1 MRNSKPIA
9 IFASILIAILVL
21 IVPLEIGTNAHMALA
36 ITILMAALWICEAM
50 PLHVTA
56 LLGTVLYILLAG
68 IDAKEAF
75 SSYFNPTIALF
86 FGGFVLALAM
96 QKHGLDKKIV
106 SGLMRWFG
114 TEPRIFVL
122 GLMIATAFISFWISN
137 TATAAIMMPIAIF
150 ALSSSGAKAGKS
162 EFGKAAVIGIAFAA
176 TIGGVGTIVGTAP
189 NAITVGEL
197 AARGILV
204 SFFDWAIR
212 GLPVVLILIPAAWLI
227 LIMSFRI
234 DIRGIKLPK
243 MADKGWNNEQIRL
256 AVIGLISIGL
266 WMTSSIHKIP
276 DGVVAVIAVILIYL
290 ADLVEGDDI
299 SKIDWGILLL
309 LGGSMC
315 MGAAIA
321 SSGLSSYLGGVL
333 SNAVLGQSNV
343 AIIFLVALFAVI
355 VTSFM
360 SNTSTAALVVPIVAS
375 LSRGLGPG
383 IGSLAM
389 VAGISSSF
397 NYITPFGTPPS
408 AMAYSSG
415 YIKVWD
421 MMKVGIPLTLAGI
434 IVITALAQWVW

>member
-9 IFASILIAILVL
+9 ICASVLVAL
-21 IVPLEIGTNAHMALA
+21 AAYLLPLDVGANAHMALA
-36 ITILMAALWICEAM
+36 ITILMAALWVCEAM

-96 QKHGLDKKIV
+96 QKHGLDKRIV
-106 SGLMRWFG
+106 SGLMHWFG
-114 TEPRIFVL
+114 TEPRVFIL
-122 GLMIATAFISFWISN
+122 GLMSATAFISFWISN

-162 EFGKAAVIGIAFAA
+162 EFGKAAVIGVAFAA

-197 AARGILV
+197 AAGGIRV

-212 GLPVVLILIPAAWLI
+212 GLPVVLILIPAAWL
-227 LIMSFRI
+227 LLMMAFRA
-234 DIRGIKLPK
+234 DISKIKLPK
-243 MADKGWNNEQIRL
+243 REEEGWSEGQIRL
-256 AVIGLISIGL
+256 ALIGLVSIVL

-290 ADLVEGDDI
+290 ADLVETEDI
-299 SKIDWGILLL
+299 SRIDWGILLL

-315 MGAAIA
+315 MGAAIS
-321 SSGLSSYLGGVL
+321 SSGLSSYLGGAL
-333 SNAVLGQSNV
+333 SSSIAGQSDI
-343 AIIFLVALFAVI
+343 AIIFLVSIFAVI

-383 IGSLAM
+383 IGSLTM

-421 MMKVGIPLTLAGI
+421 MMRAGIPLTIAAI
-434 IVITALAQWVW
+434 IVITMLAEWIW